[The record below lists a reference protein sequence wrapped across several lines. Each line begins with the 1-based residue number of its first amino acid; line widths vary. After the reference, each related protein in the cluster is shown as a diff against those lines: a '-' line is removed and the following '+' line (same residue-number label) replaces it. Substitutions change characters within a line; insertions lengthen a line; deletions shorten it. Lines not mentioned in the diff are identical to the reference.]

1 MTSAVKV
8 FASQGFHNTRVS
20 EIAREAGVA
29 DGTIYLYFKS
39 KDDILRQFF
48 SYKAKLVFD
57 GFRQELD
64 RGGNAVDKLRNLIR
78 RHLTEFQQDKDMAV
92 VYQAEA
98 RQNSQLVGIQ
108 FKEVSQMY
116 LHILGEII
124 EQGQAE
130 GVMRKDL
137 YVGLVK
143 RFILG
148 AINEVINT
156 WVLTGGQY
164 DLVNMADDLVELIL
178 KGIGGDL
185 YNSAT

>member
-1 MTSAVKV
+1 
-8 FASQGFHNTRVS
+8 
-20 EIAREAGVA
+20 
-29 DGTIYLYFKS
+29 
-39 KDDILRQFF
+39 
-48 SYKAKLVFD
+48 
-57 GFRQELD
+57 
-64 RGGNAVDKLRNLIR
+64 
-78 RHLTEFQQDKDMAV
+78 LTEFQQDKDMAV